1 MNDLLK
7 IAKSLQD
14 NNIKE
19 ADAVVYYTET
29 LDFISKSDLEEE
41 KVEIKQEK
49 SLDEIEQETV
59 GEIVPNI
66 EERKAEFVTLHN
78 ELRVLL
84 GKEQRLTKSSL

>member
-1 MNDLLK
+1 M
-7 IAKSLQD
+7 
-14 NNIKE
+14 
-19 ADAVVYYTET
+19 
-29 LDFISKSDLEEE
+29 EEE

-49 SLDEIEQETV
+49 SLDEIEQEIV

-66 EERKAEFVTLHN
+66 EERKSEFVTLHN